1 MTVVVFENAT
11 IQDVIGKAAK
21 IAPTRGGAFDKA
33 AGVMV
38 EVDAENQEVTVRT
51 TNLDVFYM
59 EVCDAVSIE
68 GESVRWLIPSMVIEA
83 FASKLPIGSGK
94 QVKFTQEGGYLN
106 ATTGRTKAKIR
117 LIANDYYPDWEA
129 YNPDSLTQVSRFA
142 DLLDLVQ
149 WAAEKGGTPPLNGL
163 CLDGEYLSAS
173 DRFKAA
179 RVPLK
184 INDVAESVVIPAS
197 LTKVLTKHL
206 GDVEVGIKNN
216 QLVVMPD
223 DSTQIHCVL
232 FGEKF
237 PNLHPLYDMVAVNP
251 DAVRFKKQHLLEIL
265 DRAMVM
271 SGRDRL
277 PSLRMFL
284 VKEKIAVL
292 MVDEHAG
299 QLGDVLDVPGY
310 CQHERHQI
318 IFNPK
323 MLIDAVSKSPNDDVT
338 MTYNRADPM
347 AKVKIDGGSGYEV
360 IIVPRRDL
368 TPISEGGGGD

>member
-1 MTVVVFENAT
+1 MTTVVFENAT

-21 IAPTRGGAFDKA
+21 LAPTRGGAFDKA
-33 AGVMV
+33 AGVMI
-38 EVDAENQEVTVRT
+38 EVDAETQEVTVRT
-51 TNLDVFYM
+51 TNLDVYYM

-68 GESVRWLIPSMVIEA
+68 GESVKWLVPSVVIEA
-83 FASKLPIGSGK
+83 FAAKIPIGSGK
-94 QVKFTQEGGYLN
+94 QITFRQEGGYLN
-106 ATTGRTKAKIR
+106 LQTGRTKAKVR
-117 LIANDYYPDWEA
+117 LIVNDYYPDWAVFDPE
-129 YNPDSLTQVSRFA
+129 SLTQVNKFA

-163 CLDGEYLSAS
+163 CLDGEFIAAS

-179 RVPLK
+179 RAPLK
-184 INDVAESVVIPAS
+184 INDLPEPITIPLS
-197 LTKVLTKHL
+197 LTKVLSKHL
-206 GDVEVGIKNN
+206 GDVEVGVSNG
-216 QLVVMPD
+216 QLLIMPD
-223 DSTQIHCVL
+223 DSTQIRTVL
-232 FGEKF
+232 YAEKF
-237 PNLHPLYDMVAVNP
+237 PNLQPLFDQVAVLP
-251 DAVRFKKQHLLEIL
+251 DHVKFRKQNMLEIL
-265 DRAMVM
+265 DRTMVM

-323 MLIDAVSKSPNDDVT
+323 MLIDSITKSPNDEVT
-338 MTYNRADPM
+338 MSYDKTDPM
-347 AKVKIDGGSGYEV
+347 AKVRIDGGSGYEV
-360 IIVPRRDL
+360 IVVPRRDL
-368 TPISEGGGGD
+368 SPIVEGGGGD